1 VGAVPEEPR
10 HRRPKIVE
18 AIATWHWF
26 AREIGADLPRFY
38 PGLSIKQWLTGAMD
52 SAELLMLIDG
62 LPDDSL
68 FKTWSDRGGDWTDDQ
83 YIAARTANEVAL
95 SRADGGGYLPDLI
108 YSPAQLQERADQEIR
123 QAAVRRQGMNELTGK
138 TRTRRKVQA

>member
-1 VGAVPEEPR
+1 
-10 HRRPKIVE
+10 
-18 AIATWHWF
+18 
-26 AREIGADLPRFY
+26 
-38 PGLSIKQWLTGAMD
+38 
-52 SAELLMLIDG
+52 
-62 LPDDSL
+62 
-68 FKTWSDRGGDWTDDQ
+68 
-83 YIAARTANEVAL
+83 L